1 MGALS
6 FEHSARLIGIRSR
19 KRPSSGGAFSG
30 SSPDGRCPRNEMRS
44 DSLSFNR
51 EALFEA
57 VLNTVSDA
65 ITVIDRELKILFQNE
80 AVQKLYGAR
89 IGETCYQAYRG
100 RPEPCENCIIL
111 DVIKDGKPKSALRD
125 IQLPNGNILWME
137 VFAGPY
143 RDQEGKIVGAVE
155 VVRNVTE
162 QMRLSET
169 CMTLRRE
176 IERQAQ
182 FHNIVTQSK
191 RMKAVFR
198 LVERIASTTSTVL
211 ITGESG
217 TGKELVARA
226 IVFNSDRK
234 DKPYVAVNCGAI
246 PETLLESELFGHVR
260 GAFTGAIRDHQGVLE
275 AADGGTVFLDEIG
288 EIPPAAQVKL
298 LRVLQEG
305 EIRRVGD
312 NKARKLDVRIIAA
325 TNRNLEEAARD
336 GSFREDLFF
345 RLNVIPIFLPPLRER
360 KEDIPPLA
368 AHLLQRLCDA
378 HGRNVTGL
386 SPEALR
392 AFMNYAWPGNVRE
405 MENAIEYALHLTDE
419 ENPIR
424 PEQLPP
430 KLAGEAK
437 ASWGPRDCVSIEEYA
452 KQSIALLQGDHSEE
466 QIAEILGISRKSLWE
481 KRKRWNLLKSGKKK

>member
-1 MGALS
+1 MMKADPLS
-6 FEHSARLIGIRSR
+6 FQG
-19 KRPSSGGAFSG
+19 
-30 SSPDGRCPRNEMRS
+30 
-44 DSLSFNR
+44 
-51 EALFEA
+51 EALFAA

-65 ITVIDRELKILFQNE
+65 ITVIDRDLKVVFQNE

-89 IGETCYQAYRG
+89 VGETCYEAYRG
-100 RPEPCENCIIL
+100 RREPCENCIIL
-111 DVIKDGKPKSALRD
+111 DVMKDGKPKNALRD
-125 IQLPNGNILWME
+125 IQLPNGNVLWME

-143 RDQEGKIVGAVE
+143 RDQAGEIVGAVE

-198 LVERIASTTSTVL
+198 LIERVASTTSSVL

-217 TGKELVARA
+217 TGKELIARA

-234 DKPYVAVNCGAI
+234 DKPYLTVNCGAI
-246 PETLLESELFGHVR
+246 PENLLESELFGHVR
-260 GAFTGAIRDHQGVLE
+260 GAFTGAVRDHQGILE
-275 AADGGTVFLDEIG
+275 AADGGTAFLDEVG
-288 EIPPAAQVKL
+288 ELPSAAQVKL
-298 LRVLQEG
+298 LRFLQEG
-305 EIRRVGD
+305 ESRRVGEA
-312 NKARKLDVRIIAA
+312 KVRKLDVRIIAA
-325 TNRNLEEAARD
+325 TNRDLEEAVRD

-345 RLNVIPIFLPPLRER
+345 RLNVIPIVLPPLRER

-378 HGRNVTGL
+378 HSRNITGL

-392 AFMNYAWPGNVRE
+392 AFMNYRWPGNVRE
-405 MENAIEYALHLTDE
+405 MENVIEYALHLTDE
-419 ENPIR
+419 GEPIR
-424 PEQLPP
+424 LEQLPP
-430 KLAGEAK
+430 RLFAEAE
-437 ASWGPRDCVSIEEYA
+437 ASWSPRDCVSIEDYA
-452 KQSIALLQGDHSEE
+452 KQTIALLQGDHSEE
-466 QIAEILGISRKSLWE
+466 QIAETLGISRKNLWE
-481 KRKRWNLLKSGKKK
+481 KRKRWNLQRPGKKGPKS